1 MKTKWLENNVRTV
14 ELWRNT
20 NNKHYFS
27 FISETVSVYGFCFHF
42 GDSEQNNKRIEILNP
57 LHIWESTLNKNITL
71 NACLQPSCWANKR
84 HCHAYTPRS
93 RLFLFVS
100 QCQRSFHI
108 RLLKRYKSQ
117 FILVIPL
124 KMIQKHTLGYLSIST
139 SIRATNIPVNT
150 QIYKRCFGRMM
161 AVFVPYSHLF
171 SAPFTWWQDV
181 LYSRWTNNTP
191 QQPFEC
197 KKKIHRLFIVV
208 KIIAN
213 EKQSQKYGQLLG

>member
-1 MKTKWLENNVRTV
+1 MRVCNRAAELTKDIAMHIRQEAGW
-14 ELWRNT
+14 
-20 NNKHYFS
+20 F
-27 FISETVSVYGFCFHF
+27 FFC
-42 GDSEQNNKRIEILNP
+42 I
-57 LHIWESTLNKNITL
+57 
-71 NACLQPSCWANKR
+71 
-84 HCHAYTPRS
+84 
-93 RLFLFVS
+93 S

-108 RLLKRYKSQ
+108 RLLERYKSK

-139 SIRATNIPVNT
+139 TNTPVNT
-150 QIYKRCFGRMM
+150 QIYKRCFGRTM

-181 LYSRWTNNTP
+181 LYSRWTNNMP
-191 QQPFEC
+191 QQPSEC
-197 KKKIHRLFIVV
+197 KRKIHRLFIVV